1 MPNETTAPWTR
12 RRFVAL
18 AGATAIGAVSI
29 GAVLEVLAGA
39 NQPTVGS
46 ALDPAAGGPAG
57 AAGST
62 GSPTPVPAD
71 SSGPGPAAR
80 HHYRSRPD
88 LTPPVVGVVTPNG
101 PASPGLTFLTPNNGA
116 GSDGPLIVDNA
127 GHPIWVRPDTNG
139 VGASTFRPIS
149 YLGRP
154 ALSWWEGANNN
165 GIGIGEFVIAD
176 PAYRELTR
184 VKAVGSAQADHHE
197 FLVTAADSAFLFS
210 DTGVASTAVSG
221 GSPEPWRILDC
232 AIQEIDIASGSL
244 LFEWHAVDHIALDET
259 FVAPPLVATTL
270 HDYVH
275 ANSIEI
281 DTDGN
286 LIMSARNTSTIY
298 KIDRTTGD
306 VIWRL
311 GGKASDF
318 RLGPGAAFSWQHDA
332 RRQPDGNLSLFDDST
347 APATSRGLIL
357 ALDETAMTASLVRE
371 YRHAPAILSTS
382 EGNLQVLPNGHVLVG
397 WGSTSAYTEF
407 TAGGEVVMD
416 ATFPASATAY
426 RDVRYPWVAKPVD
439 KPALAVEKAGAGMTV
454 YASWNGA
461 TEIARWQVLAGTSA
475 GALGP
480 VASAPWTG
488 FESEIPLTEQ
498 AAFVAVQAIDR
509 NGHVLGTS
517 DSASLPA

>member
-1 MPNETTAPWTR
+1 MPESTTPWSR

-18 AGATAIGAVSI
+18 AGATAIGAVSV
-29 GAVLEVLAGA
+29 GAMLEILAGA
-39 NQPTVGS
+39 NEPPTE
-46 ALDPAAGGPAG
+46 PAAGLPN
-57 AAGST
+57 AATAPGHGS
-62 GSPTPVPAD
+62 STPVPAD
-71 SSGPGPAAR
+71 SPGPDSTAR
-80 HHYRSRPD
+80 HHYHSRPD

-127 GHPIWVRPDTNG
+127 GHPIWVRPDTG
-139 VGASTFRPIS
+139 GAGASTFRPIT
-149 YLGRP
+149 YRGQP

-184 VKAVGSAQADHHE
+184 VRAIGSAQADHHE

-210 DTGVASTAVSG
+210 DTGVPTSAVAG
-221 GSPEPWRILDC
+221 ASPEPWRVLDC
-232 AIQEIDIASGSL
+232 AIQEIDIATGAL
-244 LFEWHAVDHIALDET
+244 LFEWHAVDHIDLGET
-259 FVAPPLVATTL
+259 FVAPPATASTL

-298 KIDRTTGD
+298 KIDRTTGV

-332 RRQPDGNLSLFDDST
+332 RRQPDGSLSLFDDSV
-347 APATSRGLIL
+347 APGTSRGLIL
-357 ALDETAMTASLVRE
+357 ELDETAMTASLLRE
-371 YRHAPAILSTS
+371 YRHVPPIQSSS

-397 WGSTSAYTEF
+397 WGSVSAYTEF
-407 TAGGEVVMD
+407 TTAGEVVMD

-426 RDVRYPWVAKPVD
+426 RDVRYPWVGKPTD
-439 KPALAVEKAGAGMTV
+439 LPALAVDKAGAGMTV

-461 TEIARWQVLAGTSA
+461 TEVARWQVLAGASPGSLAQVAA
-475 GALGP
+475 G
-480 VASAPWTG
+480 PWTG
-488 FESEIPLTEQ
+488 FESTIQVGRQAPL
-498 AAFVAVQAIDR
+498 VAVQAIDR

-517 DSASLPA
+517 VPISP